1 MIRVY
6 TFINIATG
14 EIYEVSVDLN
24 THKCGYLYAH
34 SQAHKYFNDTLE
46 YCDDMALLYSTNAD
60 GSRQIDHEADVY
72 ERMKYRQ
79 QSSAR
84 QTEAV
89 KQGLKKAFR
98 YDIIFM
104 VKGGHIYDY
113 SRY

>member
-24 THKCGYLYAH
+24 IHKSGYLYAH
-34 SQAHKYFNDTLE
+34 SQAYKYFESTLE
-46 YCDDMALLYSTNAD
+46 YSDDMTLLYSTNAD

-79 QSSAR
+79 CGR
-84 QTEAV
+84 LRGQTE
-89 KQGLKKAFR
+89 
-98 YDIIFM
+98 
-104 VKGGHIYDY
+104 
-113 SRY
+113 